1 MKKIASRSNNT
12 KAIKLISVLVMIVVL
27 LTAVVS
33 YAWFRNTIEVPGINL
48 QTGTF
53 QYQFI
58 GYHRDNASSELKTD
72 FAYSTAVQE
81 GDKFNSETG
90 EGFNPILQ
98 DGALTAVTD
107 HTNITNSIENPGE
120 IYYVIRKLD
129 KSVDLDVSISLD
141 AELSK
146 LKEFSGSADS
156 LEAVGGFWYSIV
168 DITKTAES
176 LPVIKAAINDSS
188 VFTVDGNTKQERT
201 EEYFPNIRN
210 EFLTTTLDDVN
221 EYWCFKLSY
230 GVKENADTSAYAG
243 KTIAL
248 AVNLCVAQKGGLE
261 GDESSMGQ
269 YYVRTLQQFKDALL
283 AYKPND
289 SIIIQED
296 IIYEGDLIFNRPL
309 KLQIVGSELTVKGN
323 MRFNYASE
331 GSFVLNTSL
340 AGQLSVLKMDDVD
353 AGGNLYLDIPDSS
366 IEFIGQNSA
375 KAGEADIYV
384 EKTFSA
390 DVDYDVGMIITRARI
405 CDLKDNLKTIY
416 LRNEITIDIYART
429 SVGKITV
436 HNDNVSANRA
446 IRIRIINKGTIDEIS
461 LRDMDYVAGGF
472 DNPRILIDNYGEIAK
487 PIELPTWSYKWS
499 LDVPGS
505 RDASNTRIIHQ
516 QGAGFMSVTNTNK
529 DGFKSDGSGAAERD
543 DIEYVRKE
551 TLVDKTPDANNITV
565 HYMDNDIF
573 VVRDDSGQITSDN
586 TSLES
591 IITHYLPSG
600 QAEEEFRIA
609 ELGEIVSLKVICY
622 GDYEL
627 TSEDYAFI
635 RSMSGLVKIDLSD
648 AVSAEVDD
656 NGRTVPDDAFSGL
669 FKLRYLTMSPQDN
682 AWGKDIFKDTSVDD
696 ITLSPALTKLNPNSL
711 TGIKYLHIGN
721 HAQLLIDESIDY
733 TNMHIFCA
741 DENTREELIKH
752 VESENNSSE
761 RFKELI
767 SERPNTTNLAKIS
780 KIFLE
785 AKRHGNYYLNLYDR
799 TCFIVTYV
807 GDKFDAEDEKTGYSI
822 VDDFGN
828 EVYYEFDF
836 AKLRIGNE
844 IYQVAGYDDFAF
856 YGKPLDTWVDDTIQF
871 SDNLASIG
879 DYAFYGVSLP
889 KNVDLGGCKTLGHGG
904 IAVNE
909 NIDILTALKLESA
922 GYYGFGKLTNA
933 RHINAPNLILH
944 SGRLIADCDNIIRFD
959 TGVLELADGEV
970 DHSANG
976 KDGYYLT
983 GWTKGPYVQIVH
995 TENANI
1001 TPTNIAKYHNGSK
1014 NGYFYRPTY
1023 VLVSGKYASYYTEDK
1038 GNKGNWIVDLGNQT
1052 AEDLKFLA
1060 ADGLEFGAY
1069 IYLPIEDTSDYELLC
1084 YINREQVDYA
1094 GKDYTIPAYTD
1105 EKGNVY
1111 STTKIREYAF
1121 YYASFVNVGTFSF
1134 ADSYKEIGEHAF
1146 SVPANNS
1153 KQYDHLDLNN
1163 VTTIVERAFVNSTA
1177 VTIIGNNVTTVG
1189 INAFNNANN
1198 LVTISMRNLGASGS
1212 AFNGCTNLKMA
1223 AVGPVT
1229 GSNIFVNCDSLEVVF
1244 VNVTGITNAPGTAYL
1259 VGSSVNVPFT
1269 VVSIGGEFSWE
1280 KSPNS
1285 PYKDGV
1291 ENPYNYH
1298 VVEEGIDSVIF
1309 SDWEIE
1315 EFQAN
1320 GKSHYLEF
1328 PLFMYVKQNDNAKE
1342 LTLFKSF
1349 DFEHVYAESYAL
1361 PDHLYS
1367 FAGEPHVTTILGNSI
1382 PRYTY
1387 KVTEEGVT
1395 TDTTMYVTRIEANS
1409 FKELLDVQ
1417 NIDFPDKLEYIG
1429 ESAFEGCSFGDVFI
1443 PGKGSLI
1450 IDNKAFYD
1458 ATMESLTLSGT
1469 QSIGAQAFAKI
1480 KGPTNSA
1487 VINGVPVELGDV
1499 LTDIGESAFEGAY
1512 IEYIEATH
1520 NASDNVELN
1529 IGANAFKSIKGD
1541 ASGEVAVDFG
1551 GAYVTLGEY
1560 AFNGVKLSNVTMPN
1574 MRLISSNAFNQA
1586 PISGT
1591 LDLSGSG
1598 NGVTPTIMTKAFYGT
1613 ASAKM
1618 KIGTV
1623 ILGAETKLSGNDA
1636 KDGAFTFCDI
1646 GTFDFNGAP
1655 APVAYSI
1662 CSCNL
1667 SNVYFGEG
1675 ITTIPTNAFNQCANL
1690 GNLYFEGVK
1699 TISTDAFSSAT
1710 KTIGN
1715 IEFGAVTSIGSNSFS
1730 TSTINGTVTIGDGVT
1745 IEANAFSGTTI
1756 KGDITL
1762 GNNVSVKGEAF
1773 KNSKLKSNVTFG
1785 DNANLSGTAFY
1796 SFTIDGKL
1804 VIGDNATFAS
1814 QSFNAGTINGDVYL
1828 GDGLVLTARNFL
1840 RVNINGELSIGSY
1853 SKGSGYSYSSAFGNK
1868 DYRYSFKKLVFRD
1881 TCTSIAAT
1889 TFAFM
1894 KINEVDFT
1902 NVKTLG
1908 SNAFAGT
1915 TITNIKNMDS
1925 ITSIGNNAF
1934 GTLDSILPSTPQGID
1949 LTNVT
1954 SIGDNAFAGN
1964 TLNDDLDFSNVEALG
1979 SGVFTNATI
1988 NGDVTFGNRTNIP
2001 SGTFELST
2009 INGLIDFDNITT
2021 IESNAFLNVKK
2032 LSQDLIF
2039 DNSINIEE
2047 SAFSGAKLQNV
2058 TFIGSGVI
2066 SSKAFAN
2073 STIGILKLGVVS
2085 SIAGATPSVAE
2096 DGETVSGDNTG
2107 AFFKANIAEIH
2118 IENAAD
2124 PAPLSFAYATIG
2136 TLDFGNLTRSGLTS
2150 GADVNGYSSPFYGV
2164 TSINNLNFGSIAT
2177 LGDYYFKGVEI
2188 TKIEPITSMTALGD
2202 YAFVDCDI
2210 YSDCTF
2216 ESLVALY
2223 ERSFANTNIYGDL
2236 KFLSGVS
2243 QGLKAGHFI
2252 VSSVIWGDLYIDYF
2266 NGTWYTNTE
2275 ILLSTTVNGKFT
2287 VNRDY
2292 LKCGITSS
2300 RFKGDVDLSGVLGII
2315 GSEGVFD
2322 NCTFNTK
2329 AINLTNAMT
2338 LEYISFRNCNFPEGT
2353 VIYLDSATLID
2364 TKAFMGCKGIA
2375 TVIAPNL
2382 LTIGTSA
2389 FSGCTSLNK
2398 IVMPEVTSIGTSAFS
2413 NCAFV
2418 SLSFPKVET
2427 IGYGAFSGCTALQ
2440 VINLPAVK
2448 TIANGESKSFV
2459 SGCSALKK
2467 IILGSSFTGWTGTG
2481 ALISGCAALE
2491 QVIIMADPTN
2501 ITAGSEANSSLGLPS
2516 GAVIVAPRAMEEK
2529 YNELFAAS
2537 GTIWG
2542 GVTQAKIT
2550 YTELILSDGEIT
2562 YIANVVG
2569 DPADNEIEIIGISDF
2584 GAAGVGTRFEFP
2596 SEIGGYTVVS
2606 IGAEAIKALIGAQ
2619 TVVLPSTLKYIN
2631 FSGIHAPSSIIAYEI
2646 SNNEIYKTVNGILYS
2661 EDGKTLVMYPAGLG
2675 GEVTLDERVM
2685 IIGENAFAG
2694 NNFITKVTI
2703 NQSVIIADGAFA
2715 HCTNLSEINFTNA
2728 QVSVFIGRG
2737 IIENCDPS
2745 LVIKVPS
2752 AMLEAYKQFVF
2763 YDTDIVDRME

>member
-98 DGALTAVTD
+98 DGALTAVTG

-405 CDLKDNLKTIY
+405 CDLNDNLKTIY

-446 IRIRIINKGTIDEIS
+446 IRIRIINKGAIDEIS

-516 QGAGFMSVTNTNK
+516 QGAGFMSVTNTNR
-529 DGFKSDGSGAAERD
+529 DGFKSDGSGVAERD

-573 VVRDDSGQITSDN
+573 VVRDDSGNITSDD

-600 QAEEEFRIA
+600 QAEEEFRIE

-741 DENTREELIKH
+741 DENTREQLIQH

-761 RFKELI
+761 RFKEQI
-767 SERPNTTNLAKIS
+767 SERPSTTNLAKIS

-836 AKLRIGNE
+836 AELRIGNE

-856 YGKPLDTWVDDTIQF
+856 YGKPLDTWVDNTIKF
-871 SDNLASIG
+871 SDNLSSIG

-1001 TPTNIAKYHNGSK
+1001 TPTNIAKYHGGNK
-1014 NGYFYRPTY
+1014 NGYSYRPTY
-1023 VLVSGKYASYYTEDK
+1023 VLVSGKYAPYYTEGQ
-1038 GNKGNWIVDLGNQT
+1038 GNKGSWIVDLGNQT

-1177 VTIIGNNVTTVG
+1177 VTIIGNNVTTIG
-1189 INAFNNANN
+1189 TNAFNNANN

-1229 GSNIFVNCDSLEVVF
+1229 GSNIFVNCNSLEVVF

-1259 VGSSVNVPFT
+1259 VGSSVDVPFT

-1285 PYKDGV
+1285 PYKEGV

-1458 ATMESLTLSGT
+1458 ATMASLTLSGT
-1469 QSIGAQAFAKI
+1469 QSIGAQSFAKI

-1551 GAYVTLGEY
+1551 GAYVKLGEY
-1560 AFNGVKLSNVTMPN
+1560 AFSGVKLSNVTMPN

-1598 NGVTPTIMTKAFYGT
+1598 NGVTPTIKTKAFYGT

-1623 ILGAETKLSGNDA
+1623 ILGAETKLSGNDE

-1667 SNVYFGEG
+1667 SNVYFREG
-1675 ITTIPTNAFNQCANL
+1675 ITTIPMNAFNQCANL
-1690 GNLYFEGVK
+1690 GNLYFGGVK
-1699 TISTDAFSSAT
+1699 TITKYAFSSAT

-1715 IEFGAVTSIGSNSFS
+1715 IDFGAVTSIGPNTFS
-1730 TSTINGTVTIGDGVT
+1730 SATINGTVTIGNGVT
-1745 IEANAFSGTTI
+1745 IDDNAFSSTTI

-1785 DNANLSGTAFY
+1785 DNASLNGTAFY
-1796 SFTIDGKL
+1796 SFTIDGNL
-1804 VIGDNATFAS
+1804 VFGENATLAS
-1814 QSFNAGTINGDVYL
+1814 QSVNAGTINGDVYL

-1853 SKGSGYSYSSAFGNK
+1853 SKGSGYSSSSAFGNK

-1925 ITSIGNNAF
+1925 ITSIGANAF
-1934 GTLDSILPSTPQGID
+1934 GTLESILPSTPQGID

-1954 SIGDNAFAGN
+1954 SIGDNAFEGN
-1964 TLNDDLDFSNVEALG
+1964 TLNDDLDFSNVETLG
-1979 SGVFTNATI
+1979 SGVFKNATI

-2066 SSKAFAN
+2066 SSNAFAN
-2073 STIGILKLGVVS
+2073 STIGILKLGAVS
-2085 SIAGATPSVAE
+2085 SIAGATPSVAAE
-2096 DGETVSGDNTG
+2096 GETVSGDNTG

-2136 TLDFGNLTRSGLTS
+2136 LLDYGSLTQTGLKT
-2150 GADVNGYSSPFYGV
+2150 GADENGYSSPFYGV
-2164 TSINNLNFGSIAT
+2164 TKIDRINFGKLEV
-2177 LGDYYFKGVEI
+2177 LGEYYFVGTEEKPVEI
-2188 TKIEPITSMTALGD
+2188 GIIDTVEKINDIRAYAFYWCEVKNAVTFSSLLEIREKAFNSTKI
-2202 YAFVDCDI
+2202 Y
-2210 YSDCTF
+2210 
-2216 ESLVALY
+2216 
-2223 ERSFANTNIYGDL
+2223 YGLRFD
-2236 KFLSGVS
+2236 S
-2243 QGLKAGHFI
+2243 
-2252 VSSVIWGDLYIDYF
+2252 
-2266 NGTWYTNTE
+2266 
-2275 ILLSTTVNGKFT
+2275 
-2287 VNRDY
+2287 
-2292 LKCGITSS
+2292 GITSS
-2300 RFKGDVDLSGVLGII
+2300 NASEAISLIYNSTIVDGYLYIKEIVGTKWYNNKYILDRSTVDGDFIIAQGVIRGAFQYSNFKGDFNIENVTAISSGGNGAFLYNTIKDKEIDLDSLLAVPRYAFY
-2315 GSEGVFD
+2315 SCKFS
-2322 NCTFNTK
+2322 
-2329 AINLTNAMT
+2329 A
-2338 LEYISFRNCNFPEGT
+2338 GT
-2353 VIYLDSATLID
+2353 ILYLDRVTTINAEAFSAATG
-2364 TKAFMGCKGIA
+2364 FE
-2375 TVIAPNL
+2375 TVIAPV
-2382 LTIGTSA
+2382 A
-2389 FSGCTSLNK
+2389 
-2398 IVMPEVTSIGTSAFS
+2398 TSIGNKAFNGCS
-2413 NCAFV
+2413 SMKNIFIPMV
-2418 SLSFPKVET
+2418 QT
-2427 IGYGAFSGCTALQ
+2427 IGQAAFNNCGALKALTLPSIVSFTGGSSGTY
-2440 VINLPAVK
+2440 
-2448 TIANGESKSFV
+2448 SFV
-2459 SGCSALKK
+2459 YGCSALEK
-2467 IILGSSFTGWTGTG
+2467 IVLGENFASWGGTG
-2481 ALISGCAALE
+2481 ALLSS
-2491 QVIIMADPTN
+2491 V
-2501 ITAGSEANSSLGLPS
+2501 SSLSQVVIMSNPNNIQGTSFGLPS
-2516 GAVIVAPRAMEEK
+2516 GAKLLVPLQYYDDYQALIANDSDGK
-2529 YNELFAAS
+2529 L
-2537 GTIWG
+2537 WG
-2542 GVTQAKIT
+2542 SVSLAKIDT
-2550 YTELILSDGEIT
+2550 VEKILIDGDIT
-2562 YIANVVG
+2562 YIAMSVG
-2569 DPADNEIEIIGISDF
+2569 EENDKKVELIGIADF
-2584 GAAGVGTRFEFP
+2584 GALSLTDRFAFP
-2596 SEIGGYTVVS
+2596 SELGGYTVVS
-2606 IGAEAIKALIGAQ
+2606 IGNGAMEALRSKGIE
-2619 TVVLPSTLKYIN
+2619 TVVLPSTLEYIN
-2631 FSGIHAPSSIIAYEI
+2631 FSGIHAPSTIIAYEI

-2675 GEVTLDERVM
+2675 GEVTLDANVT

-2694 NNFITKVTI
+2694 NNSITKVTI

-2715 HCTNLSEINFTNA
+2715 HCTDLSEINFTSA

-2763 YDTDIVDRME
+2763 YDTDIVDRMTGE